1 MFFRVLKLF
10 GLDIPAEIEAVK
22 ASFAQRV
29 EQASEHVKAVA
40 QQAGEIAVFSALA
53 GIAGGLAIAVGLA
66 ALYVWVASNEGI
78 YAGLGVVGAIL
89 VVAAAI
95 FAALAA
101 AKAKSFAAAGDAA
114 DWRKLR
120 RIETAQVAP
129 ETGTVM
135 ADTVIADL
143 GPPPIVPPPRTTAAD
158 LIEPMAVFLSRYLKF
173 PTVGNPVLD
182 GLMTDLRASAHVTAH
197 EAVDRAADVIRKG
210 DRTNLVVVLS
220 GAALVGWVLARHA
233 RR

>member
-40 QQAGEIAVFSALA
+40 QQAGEIAVLSALA

-89 VVAAAI
+89 VAAAAI
-95 FAALAA
+95 LAAIAA
-101 AKAKSFAAAGDAA
+101 AKAKSFAAAGDAS
-114 DWRKLR
+114 DWKPR
-120 RIETAQVAP
+120 RIATAQVAP
-129 ETGTVM
+129 VTGTVM
-135 ADTVIADL
+135 ADPVIADL

-158 LIEPMAVFLSRYLKF
+158 LIEPMAFFLSRYLKF
-173 PTVGNPVLD
+173 PTAGNPVID
-182 GLMTDLRASAHVTAH
+182 GLLTELRASAHVTAH

-220 GAALVGWVLARHA
+220 GAALAGWMLARHG